1 MKALFPHPS
10 STLLPSHPF
19 PWRPVFYFPSSSPF
33 RFSFTLHYRP
43 PDSNAETFTSHNFR
57 RRYEHSE
64 VDDQDDDDDQQG
76 FDPGIRFRTTTRK
89 NRRRWWS
96 DEPAPDFEDQPSG
109 ILDDVID
116 SVWIFKVFK
125 SYGWTLPPIIF
136 SLLLNSGPKA
146 FLMALALPLGQSIIS
161 LALEKL
167 WGTPERKPKRRTRSK
182 TRKRPFYS
190 TGTSRVQEEEEEARG
205 NGEGNGKM
213 GYGYQSWEV
222 GSNGGEVRKE
232 GRNGTSFGG
241 WEDLD
246 GVGSE
251 RKAKPGVRGKKQ
263 SSTSMEKGK
272 LSWREKK
279 SDTPLLLRLLIA
291 VFPFLGS
298 WTRML

>member
-1 MKALFPHPS
+1 MKALFPP
-10 STLLPSHPF
+10 HPF
-19 PWRPVFYFPSSSPF
+19 PWRPIFSFPSSSPF
-33 RFSFTLHYRP
+33 RFSSTLHYRP
-43 PDSNAETFTSHNFR
+43 PDSNAEPFSSHNFR
-57 RRYEHSE
+57 RRDEYSE
-64 VDDQDDDDDQQG
+64 ADDHDDDHQG
-76 FDPGIRFRTTTRK
+76 FDPGIRFRTTTRR

-96 DEPAPDFEDQPSG
+96 DDPPPDFEDQPSG
-109 ILDDVID
+109 ILDEVID

-182 TRKRPFYS
+182 ARKRPFYS
-190 TGTSRVQEEEEEARG
+190 TGTSRIQEEEEDEEEARG

-222 GSNGGEVRKE
+222 GDNGGEVRKE
-232 GRNGTSFGG
+232 SRNGASFGG

-251 RKAKPGVRGKKQ
+251 RKAKSRVRGKKQ

>member
-1 MKALFPHPS
+1 MKALLLHPTS
-10 STLLPSHPF
+10 FSFSFTH
-19 PWRPVFYFPSSSPF
+19 PWRSIFPNHSSRF
-33 RFSFTLHYRP
+33 RFSSATTHYRP
-43 PDSNAETFTSHNFR
+43 WDSNAESFGSQKFR
-57 RRYEHSE
+57 RRNEDE
-64 VDDQDDDDDQQG
+64 EAAQQG
-76 FDPGIRFRTTTRK
+76 FDPGIRFGTSRK
-89 NRRRWWS
+89 TRRRWWS
-96 DEPAPDFEDQPSG
+96 DEPAPEFDEEPSG
-109 ILDDVID
+109 VLDDVID

-125 SYGWTLPPIIF
+125 SYGWALPPIII

-146 FLMALALPLGQSIIS
+146 FLMALAFPLGQSIIS

-167 WGTPERKPKRRTRSK
+167 WGAPERRPKRRTRTK

-190 TGTSRVQEEEEEARG
+190 TERRRVKEEEEEEEEAQG
-205 NGEGNGKM
+205 NGLGKGKM

-222 GSNGGEVRKE
+222 GNNGGEVRKE
-232 GRNGTSFGG
+232 SRSGTNFGG

-246 GVGSE
+246 GVES
-251 RKAKPGVRGKKQ
+251 GVRRKKK
-263 SSTSMEKGK
+263 SSSSSSMENGK

>member
-1 MKALFPHPS
+1 MHNKCLVK
-10 STLLPSHPF
+10 LPKEF
-19 PWRPVFYFPSSSPF
+19 FFIWRFWAV
-33 RFSFTLHYRP
+33 
-43 PDSNAETFTSHNFR
+43 
-57 RRYEHSE
+57 
-64 VDDQDDDDDQQG
+64 Q
-76 FDPGIRFRTTTRK
+76 
-89 NRRRWWS
+89 
-96 DEPAPDFEDQPSG
+96 
-109 ILDDVID
+109 
-116 SVWIFKVFK
+116 VFK

-167 WGTPERKPKRRTRSK
+167 WGTPERRPKKRRTRSK

-190 TGTSRVQEEEEEARG
+190 TETRVQEEEEEEERG
-205 NGEGNGKM
+205 SGEGKGKM

-232 GRNGTSFGG
+232 GKSGTSFGG

-246 GVGSE
+246 GVGSQ
-251 RKAKPGVRGKKQ
+251 RKAKSGVRGKKQ
-263 SSTSMEKGK
+263 SNTSSMEKGK
-272 LSWREKK
+272 LSWRAKK

>member
-10 STLLPSHPF
+10 HPF
-19 PWRPVFYFPSSSPF
+19 PFPCPWRTFPSSSSSF
-33 RFSFTLHYRP
+33 RFTSTLLHYRP
-43 PDSNAETFTSHNFR
+43 PDPNAETFGSHNFR
-57 RRYEHSE
+57 RREQYSEPDYE
-64 VDDQDDDDDQQG
+64 DDEQQG
-76 FDPGIRFRTTTRK
+76 FDPGIRFRK

-96 DEPAPDFEDQPSG
+96 DDPAPDFEDQPSG
-109 ILDDVID
+109 ILDEVID

-125 SYGWTLPPIIF
+125 SYGWTLPPIII

-146 FLMALALPLGQSIIS
+146 FLMALALPLGQSIIA

-167 WGTPERKPKRRTRSK
+167 WGIPERKPKRRTRSK

-190 TGTSRVQEEEEEARG
+190 TRTSRVQEEEDDEEEVARG

-222 GSNGGEVRKE
+222 GSNGGEVRSG
-232 GRNGTSFGG
+232 GRNGNSFGG

-246 GVGSE
+246 GVGTE
-251 RKAKPGVRGKKQ
+251 RKPKPGVRAKKQ
-263 SSTSMEKGK
+263 SSTTMEKGK

-298 WTRML
+298 WTKML